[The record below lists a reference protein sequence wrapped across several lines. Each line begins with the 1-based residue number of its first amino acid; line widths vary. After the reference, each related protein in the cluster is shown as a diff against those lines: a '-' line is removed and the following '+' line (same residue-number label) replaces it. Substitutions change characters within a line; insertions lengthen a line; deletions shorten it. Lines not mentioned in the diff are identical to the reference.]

1 MSDKYKA
8 QGAKKLSQVP
18 LGIPAKKTSAK
29 TAAKNPIDYPKKI
42 EQLQKTADER
52 LQMINHLNE
61 QIDSQK
67 KDRSALEKQITE
79 MKQFL
84 ADYGFQWVG
93 GPAPAFGSFPNGPI
107 DMTVFMQR
115 VDDLNKLAD
124 SNQHFSD
131 TKGIKTFQHAKV
143 MQLVLK
149 NNGFTINNGPLRPYT
164 ENNNGMFFQDIMD
177 GYFPGEFKKEYPDG
191 IKFSVDDQRS
201 LDLFSGTPR
210 RLLES
215 SRSSRSEK
223 DTDDQLGEGDGKLK
237 VKFPDGS
244 ECIVNTL
251 GNQKV
256 RQIRRIIVNN
266 FQIDDDFEL
275 CSPPSNSFLNDNHT
289 LASLNLYPRGI
300 VLITINKK

>member
-18 LGIPAKKTSAK
+18 LGIPAKKVPAK
-29 TAAKNPIDYPKKI
+29 TATKKTIDYPKKI
-42 EQLQKTADER
+42 EQLQKTAEER
-52 LQMINHLNE
+52 LQMINNLKE
-61 QIDSQK
+61 QIESQK
-67 KDRSALEKQITE
+67 KDRTALEKQIGE

-107 DMTVFMQR
+107 DMSVFMQR
-115 VDDLNKLAD
+115 VEDLNKLAD
-124 SNQHFSD
+124 SNQHITDS
-131 TKGIKTFQHAKV
+131 KGIKGYHNTKT
-143 MQLVLK
+143 MNLILK
-149 NNGFTINNGPLRPYT
+149 NNGFIVNNGPLRPYS

-191 IKFSVDDQRS
+191 VKFSVDDQRS

-215 SRSSRSEK
+215 ARSSRSEK
-223 DTDDQLGEGDGKLK
+223 DDQLGEGDGKLK
-237 VKFPDGS
+237 IKFPDGS
-244 ECIVNTL
+244 DLVVNTL
-251 GNQKV
+251 GNQKI
-256 RQIRRIIVNN
+256 RQIRRLIVNN
-266 FQIDDDFEL
+266 FEIDDEFEL
-275 CSPPSNSFLNDNHT
+275 CSPPSNNYLNDNHT

-300 VLITINKK
+300 VLITIKKK

>member
-18 LGIPAKKTSAK
+18 LGIPAKKVSAK
-29 TAAKNPIDYPKKI
+29 SSTKNPIDYPKKI

-67 KDRSALEKQITE
+67 KDRAALEKQISE

-115 VDDLNKLAD
+115 VEDLNKLAD
-124 SNQHFSD
+124 SNQHITDS
-131 TKGIKTFQHAKV
+131 KGIKSFQHAKI
-143 MQLVLK
+143 MNLVLK
-149 NNGFTINNGPLRPYT
+149 NNGFTVNNGPLRPYT

-215 SRSSRSEK
+215 ARSSRSEK
-223 DTDDQLGEGDGKLK
+223 DDDQLGEGDGKLK

-256 RQIRRIIVNN
+256 RQIRRLIVNN
-266 FQIDDDFEL
+266 FEIDDDFEL
-275 CSPPSNSFLNDNHT
+275 CSPPSTNYLKDDHT

-300 VLITINKK
+300 VLIIIIKK